1 MVLRS
6 SWSGKGTPRLAV
18 RAVEG
23 FGLRA
28 WRMERTRGWPGRRGA
43 LGLPG
48 PAPLKMIVN
57 RSPPAHCRPAD
68 RRPLHSRAE
77 EGPVVNVIRTAIV
90 LVVVLGVAG
99 CATSPTGR
107 DQLIMFSPSSM
118 DRMGAA
124 AFDEIKAETPA
135 AGAYLSRYVECV
147 ADAVVAVLPG
157 EQAQGWEVEVFDE
170 DEPNAFA
177 LPGKKIGVY
186 KGLLDVA
193 ERQDQL
199 AAVIGH
205 EIGHVLAQHG
215 NERMSSQFVV
225 GAGLAV
231 AEAMMRRPDSNEGRQ
246 VMAVLGLG
254 AQVGILLPYGRSHET
269 EADRIGLELMA
280 QAGFDPEASVELW
293 RNMSRLGGPRPP
305 EFLSTHPANETRIR
319 ALQSQIPAAT
329 KVYRQAREAGRV
341 PDCDG

>member
-1 MVLRS
+1 MKS
-6 SWSGKGTPRLAV
+6 T
-18 RAVEG
+18 
-23 FGLRA
+23 
-28 WRMERTRGWPGRRGA
+28 
-43 LGLPG
+43 
-48 PAPLKMIVN
+48 
-57 RSPPAHCRPAD
+57 
-68 RRPLHSRAE
+68 
-77 EGPVVNVIRTAIV
+77 RTAIV
-90 LVVVLGVAG
+90 LAAVLGVAS

-107 DQLIMFSPSSM
+107 EQLLVFSPSSM
-118 DRMGAA
+118 NRMGAA

-135 AGAYLSRYVECV
+135 AGEYLNRYVECV

-157 EQAQGWEVEVFDE
+157 DQAQGWEVEVFDA

-205 EIGHVLAQHG
+205 EIGHVLARHG
-215 NERMSSQFVV
+215 NERMSSQLVV
-225 GAGLAV
+225 GTGLAV
-231 AEAMMRRPDSNEGRQ
+231 AEAMIRRPGSSEGRLT
-246 VMAVLGLG
+246 MAVLGLG
-254 AQVGILLPYGRSHET
+254 AQVGILLPYSRSHEA

-280 QAGFDPEASVELW
+280 QAGFDPAASVELW
-293 RNMSRLGGPRPP
+293 QNMSRAGGARPP

-319 ALQSQIPAAT
+319 ALQSRVPEAL
-329 KVYRQAREAGRV
+329 KVYREARAAGRT